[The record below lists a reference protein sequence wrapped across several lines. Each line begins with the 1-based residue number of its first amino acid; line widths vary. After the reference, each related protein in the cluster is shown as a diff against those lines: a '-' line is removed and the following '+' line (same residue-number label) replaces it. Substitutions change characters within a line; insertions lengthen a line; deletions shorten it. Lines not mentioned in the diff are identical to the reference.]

1 MSLAQFWLLPVC
13 VCCLLAPLTEGRD
26 VCYKTDISAQ
36 LSTTAETQLIT
47 RTLHACS
54 DLCRSVVQ
62 KHWQYAEL
70 GCLSCSPALLTN
82 TNDRL
87 VRINDHII
95 PELARQVTV
104 SVLRFI
110 CVDLKI
116 LTALFG
122 IFLQYQLNCY
132 WLDHKTCP
140 VESRNISHL
149 VFSHMAPACCIKDFL
164 LFLPWWQQQRHHT
177 IEFWTNT
184 FYYFPFNLLV
194 LILSIVSLIT
204 F

>member
-1 MSLAQFWLLPVC
+1 MTLIYSELWRYYGQSSPPVSLMSLAQFWLLPVC

-26 VCYKTDISAQ
+26 VCYKTEIFSAQ
-36 LSTTAETQLIT
+36 HGTTGQTQLIT

-54 DLCRSVVQ
+54 ELCRSGVQ
-62 KHWQYAEL
+62 KHIVPIRREGVFA
-70 GCLSCSPALLTN
+70 LSALLTN

-95 PELARQVTV
+95 PELATQVTV

-132 WLDHKTCP
+132 
-140 VESRNISHL
+140 
-149 VFSHMAPACCIKDFL
+149 
-164 LFLPWWQQQRHHT
+164 
-177 IEFWTNT
+177 
-184 FYYFPFNLLV
+184 
-194 LILSIVSLIT
+194 
-204 F
+204 